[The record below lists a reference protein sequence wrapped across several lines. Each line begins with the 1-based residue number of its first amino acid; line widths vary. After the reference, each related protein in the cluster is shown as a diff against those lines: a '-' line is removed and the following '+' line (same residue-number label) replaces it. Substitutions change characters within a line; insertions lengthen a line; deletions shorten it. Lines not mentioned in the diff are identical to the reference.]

1 MSKFKFKCQ
10 FKSNDM
16 EVCKPS
22 EEVAIQE
29 IMN

>member
-1 MSKFKFKCQ
+1 MSKFYFKYQ

-16 EVCKPS
+16 KVCKPS
-22 EEVAIQE
+22 KEVAIQE